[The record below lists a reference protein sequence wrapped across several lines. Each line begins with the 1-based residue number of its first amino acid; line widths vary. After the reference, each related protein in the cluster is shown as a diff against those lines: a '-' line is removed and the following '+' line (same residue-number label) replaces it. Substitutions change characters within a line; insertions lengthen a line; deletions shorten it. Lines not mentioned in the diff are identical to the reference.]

1 MRMDLNTFILLTAIG
16 LAAGA
21 LSGFVGI
28 GGGVVMVPALIYFL
42 NFNQLE
48 AQGTSLAVMLP
59 PIGILAFMNYHK
71 TGNVDI
77 RNALVIAGMF
87 IVGGYLGS
95 KLALRL
101 PVAKVKLFFGVLM
114 VLVSVRMVWS
124 AVQQIWG
131 GHGS

>member
-1 MRMDLNTFILLTAIG
+1 MDLNTFLLLTAIG

-114 VLVSVRMVWS
+114 VFVSVRMVWS

-131 GHGS
+131 EHGS

>member
-1 MRMDLNTFILLTAIG
+1 MDLNTFLLLTAIG

-114 VLVSVRMVWS
+114 VFVSVRMVWS

>member
-114 VLVSVRMVWS
+114 VFVSVRMVWS

>member
-1 MRMDLNTFILLTAIG
+1 MDLNTFLLLTAIG
-16 LAAGA
+16 LTAGA

-87 IVGGYLGS
+87 IIGGYLGS

-114 VLVSVRMVWS
+114 VFVSVRMVWS

>member
-1 MRMDLNTFILLTAIG
+1 MRMDLNTFLLLTAIG
-16 LAAGA
+16 LTAGA

-114 VLVSVRMVWS
+114 VFVSVRMVWS

>member
-1 MRMDLNTFILLTAIG
+1 
-16 LAAGA
+16 
-21 LSGFVGI
+21 
-28 GGGVVMVPALIYFL
+28 MVPALIYFL
-42 NFNQLE
+42 GFNQLE

-101 PVAKVKLFFGVLM
+101 PIAKVKLFFGALM
-114 VLVSVRMVWS
+114 LLVSVRMVWS

-131 GHGS
+131 SHGS

>member
-1 MRMDLNTFILLTAIG
+1 MRMDLNTFLLLTAIG

-42 NFNQLE
+42 NFSQLE

-114 VLVSVRMVWS
+114 VFVSVRMVWS

>member
-1 MRMDLNTFILLTAIG
+1 MDLNTFILLTAIG

-114 VLVSVRMVWS
+114 VFVSVRMVWS

>member
-1 MRMDLNTFILLTAIG
+1 MRMDLNTFLLLTAIG

-87 IVGGYLGS
+87 IIGGYLGS

-114 VLVSVRMVWS
+114 VFVSVRMVWS

>member
-1 MRMDLNTFILLTAIG
+1 MRMDLNTFLLLTAIG

-114 VLVSVRMVWS
+114 VFVSVRMVWS

-131 GHGS
+131 EHGS

>member
-1 MRMDLNTFILLTAIG
+1 MRMDLNTFLLLTAIG

-42 NFNQLE
+42 NLNQLE

-114 VLVSVRMVWS
+114 VFVSVRMVWS

>member
-1 MRMDLNTFILLTAIG
+1 MRMDLNTFLLLTAIG

-114 VLVSVRMVWS
+114 VFVSVRMVWS

>member
-1 MRMDLNTFILLTAIG
+1 
-16 LAAGA
+16 
-21 LSGFVGI
+21 
-28 GGGVVMVPALIYFL
+28 
-42 NFNQLE
+42 
-48 AQGTSLAVMLP
+48 MLP

-77 RNALVIAGMF
+77 RNALVNAGMF

-114 VLVSVRMVWS
+114 VFVSVRMVWS

>member
-1 MRMDLNTFILLTAIG
+1 MRMDLNTFLLLTAIG
-16 LAAGA
+16 LTAGA

-87 IVGGYLGS
+87 IIGGYLGS

-114 VLVSVRMVWS
+114 VFVSVRMVWS